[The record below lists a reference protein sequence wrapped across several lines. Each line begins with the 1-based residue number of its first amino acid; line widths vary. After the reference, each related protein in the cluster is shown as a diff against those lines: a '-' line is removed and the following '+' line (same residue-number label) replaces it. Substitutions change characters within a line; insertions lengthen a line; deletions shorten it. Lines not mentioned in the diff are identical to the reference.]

1 MDQEEMGTG
10 RPNLLRSLTG
20 NINHFIA
27 LCYYVYVTRFSI
39 GHQSY
44 VLREN
49 GFVPREQMEFFPG
62 PTFRIAYLTHIC
74 EILQLVYFF
83 WSCITDM
90 VSASAPH
97 SSAGRATVA
106 FRDWF
111 LAAIV
116 FPIGSLVVITFWA
129 IYGMNRELIFP
140 AALDEFF
147 PAWLNHALHTFV
159 LPLLLIDMLLVKHKY
174 PSRISGILG
183 AVGFALCYLVWILY
197 LGFAKDIWV
206 YPFLKVLEGP
216 YFILFFAVMT
226 VVLIIFYIIGEK
238 LSSVLGG
245 SEKKVS
251 TAKFD

>member
-1 MDQEEMGTG
+1 MAATSVTATIFHFGLVWYYFYTYYHYTITFEPSLRQF
-10 RPNLLRSLTG
+10 RPDTYGGLWKFLTFWG
-20 NINHFIA
+20 
-27 LCYYVYVTRFSI
+27 L
-39 GHQSY
+39 
-44 VLREN
+44 
-49 GFVPREQMEFFPG
+49 
-62 PTFRIAYLTHIC
+62 
-74 EILQLVYFF
+74 ILQLVYFF

>member
-1 MDQEEMGTG
+1 MGKKGTNPKKSGRSGGLKRQVQDQDQGSVGNPMYLG
-10 RPNLLRSLTG
+10 RRLSLFVIFCYYLFINIYDFGYEAVLLRDKGL
-20 NINHFIA
+20 
-27 LCYYVYVTRFSI
+27 
-39 GHQSY
+39 
-44 VLREN
+44 
-49 GFVPREQMEFFPG
+49 VPPEQVKFFPG
-62 PTFRIAYLTHIC
+62 VLFRSAYMTHINQ
-74 EILQLVYFF
+74 ILQLVYFF

-116 FPIGSLVVITFWA
+116 FPIGSTKRQLTATYLCSPVASHRYVV
-129 IYGMNRELIFP
+129 
-140 AALDEFF
+140 
-147 PAWLNHALHTFV
+147 
-159 LPLLLIDMLLVKHKY
+159 VKHKY

>member
-1 MDQEEMGTG
+1 MASASSFILTLLHLAISYHYTMTYWIYITDTKQRLLAV
-10 RPNLLRSLTG
+10 RPYTYG
-20 NINHFIA
+20 GE
-27 LCYYVYVTRFSI
+27 YK
-39 GHQSY
+39 
-44 VLREN
+44 
-49 GFVPREQMEFFPG
+49 FF
-62 PTFRIAYLTHIC
+62 TIWCL
-74 EILQLVYFF
+74 ILQLVYFF